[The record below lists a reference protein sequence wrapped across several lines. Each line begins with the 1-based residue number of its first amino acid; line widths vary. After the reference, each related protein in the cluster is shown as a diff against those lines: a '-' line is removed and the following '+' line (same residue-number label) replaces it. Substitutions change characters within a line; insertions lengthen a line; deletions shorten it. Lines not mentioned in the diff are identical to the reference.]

1 MVERRDININRL
13 MQGWPSG
20 DGDGFVI
27 HFFIDTSVRVRY
39 PAQFGFESHMC
50 PQSSID

>member
-1 MVERRDININRL
+1 MAERKDININKL

-27 HFFIDTSVRVRY
+27 HFFIDASVRVRY
-39 PAQFGFESHMC
+39 PAQFEVRVRQEPLKFY
-50 PQSSID
+50 